1 VELYVLLY
9 PLGGGMTLFYHDT
22 TETRL
27 AAEFLNL
34 LPVTSL
40 NYGGS
45 TSFRSLFVSSFS
57 FVMDPRD
64 STVSHI
70 FLTELFFDL
79 TMYILMALCW
89 MESFGVAGST

>member
-1 VELYVLLY
+1 
-9 PLGGGMTLFYHDT
+9 MTLFYQTQRRLVSRQSSSISYLLHPLT
-22 TETRL
+22 TEVL
-27 AAEFLNL
+27 HL
-34 LPVTSL
+34 
-40 NYGGS
+40 
-45 TSFRSLFVSSFS
+45 SFRSLFVSSFS

-70 FLTELFFDL
+70 SLTELFFAL

>member
-1 VELYVLLY
+1 
-9 PLGGGMTLFYHDT
+9 M
-22 TETRL
+22 
-27 AAEFLNL
+27 
-34 LPVTSL
+34 
-40 NYGGS
+40 
-45 TSFRSLFVSSFS
+45 SSFS

-70 FLTELFFDL
+70 FLTVLFFAL